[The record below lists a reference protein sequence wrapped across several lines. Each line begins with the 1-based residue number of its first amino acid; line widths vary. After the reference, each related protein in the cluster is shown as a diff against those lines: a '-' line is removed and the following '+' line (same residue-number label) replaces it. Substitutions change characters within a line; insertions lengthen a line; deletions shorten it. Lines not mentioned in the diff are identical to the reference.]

1 MEGLIRDR
9 EREIILK
16 NMVQKLKKEEF
27 EKRYAKE
34 KETERILRRGEMI
47 GANLWC
53 YHSVTRT
60 MEVAKKYIE
69 NCYTLRQT
77 PYSGTV
83 FIAQTVNQ
91 AQGRY
96 NRKWYALPG
105 GLWFS
110 FILYPE
116 VESPYIHLYPLSL
129 GIACCEA
136 LREIGINVCIKWV
149 NDLIFNRHKVGGILS
164 ETYIS
169 SRKETYL
176 IFGVGIN
183 VNNSFPSTLD
193 IPAISL
199 KKITGKALNIDL
211 LFSLILIK
219 LIWYV
224 GLVHEAE
231 LKKETQ
237 EIIEMWLKYT
247 NILGQKMYYAEDL
260 KIDKKREVEILG
272 LDPFGGLIV
281 RFCDTERVETLYSGE
296 LTYI

>member
-27 EKRYAKE
+27 EKKYAKE
-34 KETERILRRGEMI
+34 KEAERILRRGEMI

-211 LFSLILIK
+211 LFPLILIK

>member
-34 KETERILRRGEMI
+34 KEAERILRRGEMI

-136 LREIGINVCIKWV
+136 LRETGINVCIKWV

>member
-16 NMVQKLKKEEF
+16 NMVQKLKTEEF

-34 KETERILRRGEMI
+34 KEAERILRRGEMI

-116 VESPYIHLYPLSL
+116 VESPYVHLYPLSL

>member
-34 KETERILRRGEMI
+34 KEAERILRRGEMI

-69 NCYTLRQT
+69 NCYTLRQI

>member
-34 KETERILRRGEMI
+34 KEAERILRRGEMI
-47 GANLWC
+47 GTRLWC

-83 FIAQTVNQ
+83 FLAQTVSQ

-96 NRKWYALPG
+96 ARKWYALPG

-116 VESPYIHLYPLSL
+116 AELPYIHLYSLVL

-136 LREIGINVCIKWV
+136 LREIGVNVYIKWV
-149 NDLIFNRHKVGGILS
+149 NDLVFNKHKVGGILG
-164 ETYIS
+164 ETYLS
-169 SRKETYL
+169 SQKETYL
-176 IFGVGIN
+176 IFGIGIN

-193 IPAISL
+193 VPAISL
-199 KKITGKALNIDL
+199 KEIMGKELNIDL

-231 LKKETQ
+231 ARKETQ
-237 EIIEMWLKYT
+237 EIVDVWLKYS
-247 NILGQKMYYAEDL
+247 NILGQKVYYAEDL
-260 KIDKKREVEILG
+260 KIDKKREIEILG
-272 LDPFGGLIV
+272 LDPYGGLIV

>member
-34 KETERILRRGEMI
+34 KEAERILRRGEMI

-211 LFSLILIK
+211 LFYLILIK
-219 LIWYV
+219 LILYV

>member
-34 KETERILRRGEMI
+34 KEAERILRRGEMI

-211 LFSLILIK
+211 LFPLILIK

>member
-34 KETERILRRGEMI
+34 KEAERILRRGEMI

-149 NDLIFNRHKVGGILS
+149 NDLVFNRHKVGGILG

-211 LFSLILIK
+211 LFPLILIK

>member
-34 KETERILRRGEMI
+34 KEAERILRRGEMI
-47 GANLWC
+47 GAHLWC

-96 NRKWYALPG
+96 ARKWYALPG

-272 LDPFGGLIV
+272 LDPYGGLIV
-281 RFCDTERVETLYSGE
+281 CFCDTEKVKTLYSGE

>member
-116 VESPYIHLYPLSL
+116 VESPYVHLYPLSL